1 MTGPNLSFDQRLR
14 WSAISFLKQLASDG
28 NLLVRQSDLEQ
39 FSFEGQNIRLMA
51 PQQGIWK
58 PRQLTAALSFRTV
71 YTADPNKRPYDDN
84 DGDDGYPRYKW
95 RGDNPQ
101 HPDNRALREAMVL
114 GLPLIF
120 FQGVASGLYFPI
132 CPVWLADEEPN
143 LQQFVVSVEEELLR
157 ARTELAEDPVLLRS
171 YAERVVQVRLH
182 QPVFRQRVLLAYQNK
197 CALCHLKHTRL
208 LDAAHVI
215 PDAEGGEPV
224 VTNGI
229 SMCKI
234 HHAAYDANIFG
245 INPDYRIGVR
255 PDVMEEI
262 DGPTLR
268 YTLQG
273 IDGSKMDLPKS
284 RAAKPNPDALHVRW
298 KQFLD
303 AS

>member
-1 MTGPNLSFDQRLR
+1 
-14 WSAISFLKQLASDG
+14 
-28 NLLVRQSDLEQ
+28 
-39 FSFEGQNIRLMA
+39 
-51 PQQGIWK
+51 
-58 PRQLTAALSFRTV
+58 
-71 YTADPNKRPYDDN
+71 
-84 DGDDGYPRYKW
+84 
-95 RGDNPQ
+95 
-101 HPDNRALREAMVL
+101 
-114 GLPLIF
+114 
-120 FQGVASGLYFPI
+120 
-132 CPVWLADEEPN
+132 VWLADEEPN